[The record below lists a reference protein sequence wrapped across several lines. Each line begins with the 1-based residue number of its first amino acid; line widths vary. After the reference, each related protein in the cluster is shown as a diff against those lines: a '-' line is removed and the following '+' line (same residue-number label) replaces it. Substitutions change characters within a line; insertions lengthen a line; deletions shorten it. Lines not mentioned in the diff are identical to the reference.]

1 MIHQNHFLFAHWVF
15 IWLPKFIF
23 SCHENSLP
31 LCTQNFEFVDDRK
44 SGKKSREDEPKSGM
58 TLFATQT
65 IQVKNFSN
73 DPILA

>member
-1 MIHQNHFLFAHWVF
+1 M
-15 IWLPKFIF
+15 
-23 SCHENSLP
+23 P

-65 IQVKNFSN
+65 IQVE
-73 DPILA
+73 ILAMIQFGLN